1 MKLNFKEYK
10 SKVYACWT
18 GKNIG
23 GTIGGPY
30 EGKREILNV
39 TGFTT
44 KPGEALP
51 NDDLDL
57 QLVWLHAVESEG
69 AKNITAEVLVE
80 YWLSFI
86 SGYWNEYGIAH
97 ENMCNLLAS

>member
-1 MKLNFKEYK
+1 MKLNFEEYK

-44 KPGEALP
+44 KPGAAP
-51 NDDLDL
+51 QDGRKVFCYHR
-57 QLVWLHAVESEG
+57 QPVREG
-69 AKNITAEVLVE
+69 ARSNGSQPGGAGTSDEGV
-80 YWLSFI
+80 YP
-86 SGYWNEYGIAH
+86 
-97 ENMCNLLAS
+97 

>member
-1 MKLNFKEYK
+1 MKLNFNEYK
-10 SKVYACWT
+10 DKVRACWI

-30 EGKREILNV
+30 EGVREKLNI
-39 TGFTT
+39 TGFST

-57 QLVWLHAVESEG
+57 
-69 AKNITAEVLVE
+69 
-80 YWLSFI
+80 
-86 SGYWNEYGIAH
+86 
-97 ENMCNLLAS
+97 

>member
-1 MKLNFKEYK
+1 MKLNFEEYK

-57 QLVWLHAVESEG
+57 QLVWRRVLAVVYKRILERIRYCARKYVKRHYS
-69 AKNITAEVLVE
+69 
-80 YWLSFI
+80 
-86 SGYWNEYGIAH
+86 
-97 ENMCNLLAS
+97 ASLRRFR